1 MFSSIM
7 LATAMQQQPVFSK
20 ASLGMTPASALSR
33 STVHRVAAGDT
44 LSAIAPSLGESW
56 QQLYAANQAVIGPDP
71 NLIYPGELL
80 HAEAPGRPAAHYI
93 AATRRSGNGGY
104 TVRRGDT
111 LNKIAASQCGNA
123 YDWSGIAAA
132 SNLPDAAQITPGE
145 HLTLHCT
152 QAPVAP
158 QQPSPPRQQSAP
170 ARSGGYSAV
179 TVNASRVSTAGDSSF
194 QACVIARESGGDPQI
209 MNSSQHYGLYQFDY
223 GTWISGGG
231 NGADFGHASVAEQ
244 NRVFANVYAA
254 RGTEPW
260 SPSDHC

>member
-1 MFSSIM
+1 M
-7 LATAMQQQPVFSK
+7 
-20 ASLGMTPASALSR
+20 
-33 STVHRVAAGDT
+33 
-44 LSAIAPSLGESW
+44 GEDW
-56 QQLYAANQAVIGPDP
+56 QQLYAANRAVIGGNP

-80 HAEAPGRPAAHYI
+80 HADAPARSAAHYTS
-93 AATRRSGNGGY
+93 AAPSGNSSGY

-111 LNKIAASQCGNA
+111 LNKVAASQCGNA

-132 SNLPDAAQITPGE
+132 SHLPDAAQITPGE
-145 HLTLHCT
+145 HLTVACT
-152 QAPVAP
+152 QAPVAQQ
-158 QQPSPPRQQSAP
+158 QQPSPRRQQSAP

-179 TVNASRVSTAGDSSF
+179 TVNASHVSTVGDGSF
-194 QACVIARESGGDPQI
+194 QACVIRAESGGDPNV

-223 GTWISGGG
+223 GTWVSGGG